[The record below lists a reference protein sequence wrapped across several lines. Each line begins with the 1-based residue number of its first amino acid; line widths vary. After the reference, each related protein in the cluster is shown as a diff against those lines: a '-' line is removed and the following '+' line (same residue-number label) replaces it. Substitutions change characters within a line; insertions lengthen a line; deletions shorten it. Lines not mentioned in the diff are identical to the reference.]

1 MRDQGPGHDRTDAG
15 AAPRRGGSAERERLL
30 TAMVELVGERG
41 YRAATVAALSDRAGV
56 GVERFDA
63 WFGDRES
70 CFLAA
75 YEEVVEPR
83 SIVLGEL
90 ATGAPD
96 PAAATT
102 AALNYL
108 FAFVTRRPRTARAV
122 LVEVYVAGGAVLAKH
137 QEVLERLSR
146 AVADACRETHPSRHD
161 PPPVTASFIVG
172 AIEESVRR
180 RLAEGREALLWDDL
194 PELTETIL
202 GVDEG

>member
-1 MRDQGPGHDRTDAG
+1 MRDQGPGADRTDAG
-15 AAPRRGGSAERERLL
+15 ATPSRGGPDARGRLL
-30 TAMVELVGERG
+30 AAMLDLVGERG
-41 YRAATVAALSDRAGV
+41 YRAATVAAVADRAGV

-63 WFGDRES
+63 WFPDLEK

-83 SIVLGEL
+83 STVLGEL
-90 ATGAPD
+90 AAGAPD
-96 PAAATT
+96 RAAATS

-108 FAFVTRRPRTARAV
+108 FTFVTRRPTIARAV
-122 LVEVYVAGGAVLAKH
+122 LVEVYVAGGDVLAKH

-161 PPPVTASFIVG
+161 PPPITASFIVG
-172 AIEESVRR
+172 AIEEPVCR
-180 RLAEGREALLWDDL
+180 RLAERREALLWDDL

-202 GVDEG
+202 GDQED